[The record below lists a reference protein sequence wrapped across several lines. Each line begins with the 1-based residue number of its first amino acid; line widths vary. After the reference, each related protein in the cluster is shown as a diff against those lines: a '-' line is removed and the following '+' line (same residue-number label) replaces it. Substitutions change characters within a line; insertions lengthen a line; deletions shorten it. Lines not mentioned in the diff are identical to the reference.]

1 MAISQNHYVEMAH
14 VAWNESIKK
23 EIGMLARVTIRGPV
37 NTFDR
42 EYKDIDDI
50 IYEEHWLH
58 LYRTLGQLSI
68 NLKETTVLNV
78 EEIDCGSYDG
88 P

>member
-1 MAISQNHYVEMAH
+1 
-14 VAWNESIKK
+14 
-23 EIGMLARVTIRGPV
+23 MLARVTIRGPV

-78 EEIDCGSYDG
+78 EEIDCGSYNG